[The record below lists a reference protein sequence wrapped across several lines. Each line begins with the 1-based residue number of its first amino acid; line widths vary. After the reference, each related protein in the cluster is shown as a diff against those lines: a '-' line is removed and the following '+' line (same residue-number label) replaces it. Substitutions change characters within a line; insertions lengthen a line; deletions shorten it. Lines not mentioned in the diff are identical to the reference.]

1 MNTVTS
7 IIFAAGRGT
16 RMTGY
21 SGNKTLLPLVAQKS
35 RYEGTHPL
43 IMEVLDNLPRGP
55 KGIVVNHCAQQV
67 RDAVNNPEVH
77 FLSQPETN
85 GTGGALLAAR
95 SFLQSC
101 STEHVIITMGDVPF
115 ITSPTYSKLLDGL
128 KQWDLAILGFEPED
142 RAQYGMIEME
152 GEKIAG
158 IVEWK
163 YWKDYPELRQARLR
177 YCNAGVYAAKRPLL
191 LAYMDRMEERPHEV
205 KKQRNDT
212 WIVVKEYF
220 LTDLVAMMTADGL
233 PVGMVCARQE
243 EVMGVDTPD
252 CLEAAQ
258 RLYTQKTMGK
268 P

>member
-1 MNTVTS
+1 MSTVAS

-43 IMEVLDNLPRGP
+43 IMEVLGNLPNGP

-67 RDAVNNPEVH
+67 REAVTMPEVH
-77 FLSQPETN
+77 FISQPETN

-101 STEHVIITMGDVPF
+101 ATDNAIITMGDVPL
-115 ITSPTYSKLLDGL
+115 IASPTYSELLDRL
-128 KQWDLAILGFEPED
+128 KECDLAILGFEPQD

-163 YWKDYPELRQARLR
+163 YWKDYPLQRQARLR
-177 YCNAGVYAAKRPLL
+177 FCNAGVYAAKRTLL

-205 KKQRNDT
+205 KKQRDNA

-233 PVGMVCARQE
+233 PVAMVCARQE

-252 CLEAAQ
+252 CLEAVQ
-258 RLYTQKTMGK
+258 RLYTQKTMGM

>member
-1 MNTVTS
+1 
-7 IIFAAGRGT
+7 
-16 RMTGY
+16 MTGY

-43 IMEVLDNLPRGP
+43 IREVLENLPQGP
-55 KGIVVNHCAQQV
+55 KGIVVNHCAKQV
-67 RDAVNNPEVH
+67 RDAVDNPQVH
-77 FLSQPETN
+77 FISQPETN

-101 STEHVIITMGDVPF
+101 PTEHVIITMGDVPL
-115 ITSPTYSKLLDGL
+115 IASTTYIELLDGL
-128 KQWDLAILGFEPED
+128 KESDLVILGFEPRD

-152 GEKIAG
+152 GEKISG

-163 YWKDYPELRQARLR
+163 YWKDYPVERLAGLK
-177 YCNAGVYAAKRPLL
+177 YCNAGVYGAKRSLL
-191 LAYMDRMEERPHEV
+191 LTYMDRLEQRPHEV
-205 KKQRNDT
+205 KKQKNNT
-212 WIVVKEYF
+212 WTVIKEYF

-258 RLYTQKTMGK
+258 RLYTLKTMGGALIA
-268 P
+268 